1 MKASRKRPHAR
12 RPLFPVRTRV
22 RRGSVAR
29 AASPAARPHAR
40 NDISQ
45 WLSLYSLTSS
55 QAHSALNI
63 LASIAVVANSAFAFA
78 AFGRGAYNFFSV
90 GIGLYLFS
98 LIIYVLYFLVCF
110 KIKNTVQ
117 KFVINQERADIS
129 KMINTIEG
137 RERWIISLMLLV
149 TLVSYASF
157 FAIDYSLA
165 KGKTP

>member
-12 RPLFPVRTRV
+12 RPLTPVRTRV

-29 AASPAARPHAR
+29 AASPAARPDAR

-45 WLSLYSLTSS
+45 WVSLYSLTSS

-78 AFGRGAYNFFSV
+78 AFGRGAYNFFSL

-98 LIIYVLYFLVCF
+98 LIIYALYFMVCF
-110 KIKNTVQ
+110 KVKNTV
-117 KFVINQERADIS
+117 KKLAINKERANIS
-129 KMINTIEG
+129 KMINAIEG
-137 RERWIISLMLLV
+137 SEKWIISLMLLV
-149 TLVSYASF
+149 TLVSYAAF
-157 FAIDYSLA
+157 FFIDCILT
-165 KGKTP
+165 K

>member
-29 AASPAARPHAR
+29 AASPAARPDAR

-90 GIGLYLFS
+90 GIGLYLVS
-98 LIIYVLYFLVCF
+98 LAAYVGYFLVCF
-110 KIKNTVQ
+110 EAKKKIKN
-117 KFVINQERADIS
+117 FVLNQEKIELL
-129 KMINTIEG
+129 KMVNTIER
-137 RERWIISLMLLV
+137 RERRVFLLILFVIFISFL
-149 TLVSYASF
+149 SF
-157 FAIDYSLA
+157 LFIDYGLSE
-165 KGKTP
+165 KTK